1 MLCSAAIDRRTNVDV
16 RELLFDSFEV
26 VCVCMGFS
34 CYRPVVV
41 KLNVPTYTFAL
52 LFAVTL
58 TLNITKALALLVVK
72 LQLVASLPLTPTVC
86 HVFTTDVTVV
96 DVPQAVN
103 APDSLLN
110 IS

>member
-1 MLCSAAIDRRTNVDV
+1 MVLCKW
-16 RELLFDSFEV
+16 
-26 VCVCMGFS
+26 CVYVFHG
-34 CYRPVVV
+34 YYLPVVV

-52 LFAVTL
+52 LFAVRL
-58 TLNITKALALLVVK
+58 ILNITKALALLVVK

-86 HVFTTDVTVV
+86 HVFTLEVTVV